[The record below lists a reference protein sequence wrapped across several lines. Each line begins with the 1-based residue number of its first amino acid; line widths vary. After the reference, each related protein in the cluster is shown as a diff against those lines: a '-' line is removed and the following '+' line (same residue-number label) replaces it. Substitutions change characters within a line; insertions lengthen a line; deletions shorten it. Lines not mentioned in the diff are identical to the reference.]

1 MNDTVIAIIA
11 GAAIFILAIVLI
23 RVCKKRRCAASQGGD
38 GVENAQ
44 VYVGNL
50 SYRVHERDLRQCF
63 EKYGTIAH
71 LKVVKDRD
79 TGRSKGFGFV
89 TFETFDQAKKALVVH
104 GEPLFGRN
112 LVVRLAK
119 PR

>member
-1 MNDTVIAIIA
+1 MNHTVIAIIA
-11 GAAIFILAIVLI
+11 ALAILLLAVFLI
-23 RVCKKRRCAASQGGD
+23 RTYRKKRSSVSQED
-38 GVENAQ
+38 NAENAQ
-44 VYVGNL
+44 IYVGNL

-89 TFETFDQAKKALVVH
+89 TFETIDEAKKALVVH

>member
-1 MNDTVIAIIA
+1 MSHTLIAIVA
-11 GAAIFILAIVLI
+11 GIVILALFLGYLWI
-23 RVCKKRRCAASQGGD
+23 RRKRHSFSFQG
-38 GVENAQ
+38 ESATNAQ

-50 SYRVHERDLRQCF
+50 AYRVHERDLRQRF
-63 EKYGTIAH
+63 EQYGNILY
-71 LKVVKDRD
+71 LKVVKNRD

-89 TFETFDQAKKALVVH
+89 TFETIDQAEKALAVH

-119 PR
+119 QR

>member
-1 MNDTVIAIIA
+1 MNDITIAIIA
-11 GAAIFILAIVLI
+11 SVAILVLAIVII
-23 RVCKKRRCAASQGGD
+23 RVCRKRKYAVSEGSDA
-38 GVENAQ
+38 ENAQ

-63 EKYGTIAH
+63 EKYGAIAH

>member
-1 MNDTVIAIIA
+1 MNHIIIAIVVA
-11 GAAIFILAIVLI
+11 VAVLLCAVILV
-23 RVCKKRRCAASQGGD
+23 RSCRKRKCTVSQENNA
-38 GVENAQ
+38 ENAQ

-63 EKYGTIAH
+63 EKYGAIAH

-89 TFETFDQAKKALVVH
+89 TFETIDEAKKSLVVH

>member
-1 MNDTVIAIIA
+1 MSYTTIALIA
-11 GAAIFILAIVLI
+11 GAVILLLAVLLI
-23 RVCKKRRCAASQGGD
+23 RTCRKRRCKIAAGGD
-38 GVENAQ
+38 GDNAQ

-50 SYRVHERDLRQCF
+50 SYRVHERDLRECF
-63 EKYGTIAH
+63 QKYGAIAH

-79 TGRSKGFGFV
+79 SGRSKGFAFV
-89 TFETFDQAKKALVVH
+89 TFENMAQAKKALALH
-104 GEPLFGRN
+104 GEPMFGRN

>member
-1 MNDTVIAIIA
+1 MNDIVIAVIA
-11 GAAIFILAIVLI
+11 GAAALILAVVLI
-23 RVCKKRRCAASQGGD
+23 RVCRKRKCASSQGGD
-38 GVENAQ
+38 VDNAQ

-63 EKYGTIAH
+63 EKYGAIAH

>member
-11 GAAIFILAIVLI
+11 GVAILTLAIVLI
-23 RVCKKRRCAASQGGD
+23 RIYKKRKYTSPQDDDSA
-38 GVENAQ
+38 ENAQ

-63 EKYGTIAH
+63 EKYGAIAH